1 MNESA
6 KGNANEERNHNI
18 VWKLYNIKLVT
29 LDTWQKMNKNENE
42 TIGKEREGKP
52 LSQNPTT
59 PNSSH

>member
-52 LSQNPTT
+52 LS
-59 PNSSH
+59 